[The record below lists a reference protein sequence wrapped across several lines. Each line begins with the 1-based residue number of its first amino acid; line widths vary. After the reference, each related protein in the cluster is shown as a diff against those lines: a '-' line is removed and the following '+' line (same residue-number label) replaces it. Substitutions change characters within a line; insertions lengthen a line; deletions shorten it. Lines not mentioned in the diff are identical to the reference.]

1 MEDIINSQ
9 RENPGS
15 NASGA
20 TTPLNTELPNNYDKA
35 RDNSEYT
42 KTRDVTLQIAPEPV
56 LEAFRIIN
64 QQLENFAGFSDFSI
78 NDAWKSSNSAIFA
91 NKINEINTSFT
102 TIKTIINNLTAKV
115 NGYVELVKKSDEVN
129 FINSTADEQLQD
141 VE

>member
-20 TTPLNTELPNNYDKA
+20 TTPLSTELPNNYDKA
-35 RDNSEYT
+35 VDNSEYT

-64 QQLENFAGFSDFSI
+64 QQLENFAGFSNFSI
-78 NDAWKSSNSAIFA
+78 NDAWKSSNSAVFA

-115 NGYVELVKKSDEVN
+115 NGYVDLVKKSDEIKFN
-129 FINSTADEQLQD
+129 NNTTDEQLQD